1 MTWDSGST
9 IHCMHT
15 AWRWDQTSLLEQLH
29 FTYDSRRIKMW
40 IFRVFPLV
48 ESCWASKSSQFWSIS
63 DSTCSDE
70 KCPSCMP
77 RTIWFLHI
85 HKTGTAAMWSCQWMK
100 RKNQAPWTP
109 TVLQGTGEACVLD
122 RNMHIGS
129 HTHRPD
135 KGTLSKAS
143 NSHFS
148 VPRTCWC
155 GLRERLPFFVQ
166 EFCVQQAWSS
176 CGWHLNPD
184 KKEER
189 KPQVSCGDSQL
200 CNCFQP
206 RCWVLAFAF
215 CGSPGSRFVKPGLY
229 SHLSFDTHGTQPGVR
244 LHMWGRLQCF
254 LQWMG
259 TLCQVSWEI
268 RNSRYSI

>member
-1 MTWDSGST
+1 MTQAGLKCEFSECFHLWSPVEPQKVLNFGAFQTPPVQTKNVQAACQEPFGSSTSIKQGQQRCDNVSGWKGR
-9 IHCMHT
+9 IRPREHPLCY
-15 AWRWDQTSLLEQLH
+15 REQ
-29 FTYDSRRIKMW
+29 
-40 IFRVFPLV
+40 
-48 ESCWASKSSQFWSIS
+48 
-63 DSTCSDE
+63 
-70 KCPSCMP
+70 
-77 RTIWFLHI
+77 
-85 HKTGTAAMWSCQWMK
+85 
-100 RKNQAPWTP
+100 
-109 TVLQGTGEACVLD
+109 GEAYVLD
-122 RNMHIGS
+122 RNIHIGS

-155 GLRERLPFFVQ
+155 GLRERLPLFVQ

-184 KKEER
+184 KKEEM

-206 RCWVLAFAF
+206 RRWVLAFAF
-215 CGSPGSRFVKPGLY
+215 CGSPGSKFEKTGLY
-229 SHLSFDTHGTQPGVR
+229 SHLSSDTHGTQPGVR
-244 LHMWGRLQCF
+244 RHMWGRLQCF

-259 TLCQVSWEI
+259 ILRQVSWEI
-268 RNSRYSI
+268 RSSRCSIERL